1 LADQT
6 LATFFLVSL
15 IGVMPLSLFSDRMR
29 SRRIFMVVSIAV
41 MSIGVLS
48 FSIVD
53 GILIWIALIVAGF
66 FFDAYMS
73 IHQAAAQEVDGI
85 SYQYVG
91 TALGFIATLREA
103 GGFMSPPIGN
113 ALAEYSLWQLPRKTA

>member
-1 LADQT
+1 
-6 LATFFLVSL
+6 
-15 IGVMPLSLFSDRMR
+15 
-29 SRRIFMVVSIAV
+29 MVVSMAV
-41 MSIGVLS
+41 MGIGVLS
-48 FSIVD
+48 FSIID
-53 GILIWIALIVAGF
+53 GILIWVALIVAGF

-85 SYQYVG
+85 DYGYVG

-113 ALAEYSLWQLPRKTA
+113 ALAEYSLSTPFIFWGIMGVVGAVISWQLPRREI